1 VLEVAAGICAC
12 GRALA
17 PLAGNVVCLDMT
29 PAMLSFGKA
38 EAEKANLSNMTFV
51 RGDAMELPFWTIAL
65 TSFSPVL
72 HFTIFP
78 IQSSVC
84 RALKPNGKLVL
95 IDLEAA
101 EESLRNTEDEI
112 ERLRVPSHM
121 RNLSRAEMLAL
132 YQTHDLPVECCEVV
146 KPAVLQKWPDHT
158 QKPQEVQMDIVRQ
171 MEREITGGEKTDFAP
186 YYRDRKIQFDH

>member
-1 VLEVAAGICAC
+1 
-12 GRALA
+12 
-17 PLAGNVVCLDMT
+17 
-29 PAMLSFGKA
+29 MLWSF
-38 EAEKANLSNMTFV
+38 
-51 RGDAMELPFWTIAL
+51 RFWTIAL

-78 IQSSVC
+78 IQSNVC
-84 RALKPNGKLVL
+84 RVLKPNGKLVL

-132 YQTHDLPVECCEVV
+132 YQTHDLPVECCEAV
-146 KPAVLQKWPDHT
+146 KPAVLQKWLDHT
-158 QKPQEVQMDIVRQ
+158 QTPQEVQMDIVRQ
-171 MEREITGGEKTDFAP
+171 MEREITGGEKQALPLITETEGFSSTTDGP
-186 YYRDRKIQFDH
+186 

>member
-1 VLEVAAGICAC
+1 MLEVAAGICAC

-29 PAMLSFGKA
+29 SAMLSVGKA

-51 RGDAMELPFWTIAL
+51 RGDAMELLFWTIAL

-78 IQSSVC
+78 IQSNVC
-84 RALKPNGKLVL
+84 RVLKPNGKLVP

-121 RNLSRAEMLAL
+121 RNLSRVEMLAL

-146 KPAVLQKWPDHT
+146 KPAVLQKWLDHT

-186 YYRDRKIQFDH
+186 YYRDGKIQSDH

>member
-1 VLEVAAGICAC
+1 MLEVAAGICAC

-17 PLAGNVVCLDMT
+17 PLDGSVVCLDMT
-29 PAMLSFGKA
+29 SAMLSVGKA
-38 EAEKANLSNMTFV
+38 EAEKANLSKYDVCTGVMLWSF
-51 RGDAMELPFWTIAL
+51 RFWTIAL

-78 IQSSVC
+78 IQSNVC
-84 RALKPNGKLVL
+84 RVLKPNGN
-95 IDLEAA
+95 DLEAV

-132 YQTHDLPVECCEVV
+132 YQMHDLPVECCEVV
-146 KPAVLQKWPDHT
+146 KPAVLQIWLDHT
-158 QKPQEVQMDIVRQ
+158 QTPQEVQMDIVRQ

>member
-1 VLEVAAGICAC
+1 
-12 GRALA
+12 
-17 PLAGNVVCLDMT
+17 
-29 PAMLSFGKA
+29 MLWSFC
-38 EAEKANLSNMTFV
+38 
-51 RGDAMELPFWTIAL
+51 FWTIAL

-78 IQSSVC
+78 IQSNVC

-112 ERLRVPSHM
+112 DRLRVPSHM

-132 YQTHDLPVECCEVV
+132 YQTHDLPVECCEAV
-146 KPAVLQKWPDHT
+146 KPAVLQKSYPNAAGGTDGYCAADGAGDYGWRKKQALPLIT
-158 QKPQEVQMDIVRQ
+158 ET
-171 MEREITGGEKTDFAP
+171 ERFSSTTDGP
-186 YYRDRKIQFDH
+186 

>member
-1 VLEVAAGICAC
+1 
-12 GRALA
+12 
-17 PLAGNVVCLDMT
+17 
-29 PAMLSFGKA
+29 MLWSF
-38 EAEKANLSNMTFV
+38 
-51 RGDAMELPFWTIAL
+51 RFWTIAL

-72 HFTIFP
+72 HFAFFP
-78 IQSSVC
+78 IQSNVC
-84 RALKPNGKLVL
+84 RVLKPNGKLVL

-132 YQTHDLPVECCEVV
+132 YQTHDLPVECCKVV
-146 KPAVLQKWPDHT
+146 KPAVLQKWLGHT
-158 QKPQEVQMDIVRQ
+158 QTPQEVQMDIVRQ

-186 YYRDRKIQFDH
+186 YYRDGKIQFDH